1 MTKTAAGAAGTGG
14 ASAESLRLHNLSL
27 LARAVVLSPE
37 PLSRAELALSS
48 GLNRSTVTRLIDS
61 LISYGIV
68 VERGTRH
75 AGNGRPSVPL
85 HAAPHT
91 HVAVGVEISAE
102 AIVVQLIDLT
112 GEVLA
117 QTFRGVSGAAD
128 PESVWAYLGPAI
140 QKMSERASASGLQIV
155 GCTIGIPGLIDKPAG
170 KVLIAPN
177 LGWRDV
183 PFTLTPAH
191 LGLPHVER
199 VQLANAATLSAR
211 AEWVARVRQEAML
224 SEFIYV
230 TGSTGI
236 GSAVVRADHIDDG
249 PRGWGGELGHVWAAE
264 TREPCSCG
272 STGCLELFAG
282 RAALM
287 RQTGLDEHDS
297 WGALLAAVHRRDRA
311 ARQAV
316 ESAGVMLGRALAGYV
331 NLVDAPTVV
340 LGGLLGQLYD
350 DLAPWLCAELQSRVL
365 AAPWLDVRIERGLVD
380 EAAVAVGAAWQ
391 GLTDFLDMPQRWRAP
406 HEDMLAYRQV
416 KETPEV
422 ILSDC

>member
-1 MTKTAAGAAGTGG
+1 MDKAAVTTGIGG

-37 PLSRAELALSS
+37 PLSRAELAVRS
-48 GLNRSTVTRLIDS
+48 GLNRSTVTRLVDC

-75 AGNGRPSVPL
+75 VGNGRPSVPL

-91 HVAVGVEISAE
+91 HVAIGVEISAE
-102 AIVVQLIDLT
+102 SIVVQLIDLT
-112 GEVLA
+112 GDVLA
-117 QTFRGVSGAAD
+117 QTFRGASDVVT
-128 PESVWAYLGPAI
+128 PESVWSYLGPALR
-140 QKMSERASASGLQIV
+140 KMAERASASGLQVV
-155 GCTIGIPGLIDKPAG
+155 GCHIGIPGLIDKPSS

-177 LGWRDV
+177 LGWREV
-183 PFTLTPAH
+183 SFALTAEE
-191 LGLPHVER
+191 LGLVHVDRIE
-199 VQLANAATLSAR
+199 LANAATLSAR
-211 AEWVARVRQEAML
+211 AEWVTRVRQKAML

-264 TREPCSCG
+264 TRKACSCG
-272 STGCLELFAG
+272 SSGCLELFAG

-287 RQTGLDEHDS
+287 RQAGLEEQDS
-297 WGALLAAVHRRDRA
+297 WGALLAAVHRSDRA
-311 ARQAV
+311 ARKAV
-316 ESAGVMLGRALAGYV
+316 ESAGVMLGRALAGYA

-350 DLAPWLCAELQSRVL
+350 DVAPWLRSELQSRVL
-365 AAPWLDVRIERGLVD
+365 AAPWLDVRVERGLVD
-380 EAAVAVGAAWQ
+380 EAAVAAGAAWQ
-391 GLTDFLDMPQRWRAP
+391 GLTDFLDTPQRWQAP
-406 HEDMLAYRQV
+406 HHDMLAYRQV

-422 ILSDC
+422 TLPDC